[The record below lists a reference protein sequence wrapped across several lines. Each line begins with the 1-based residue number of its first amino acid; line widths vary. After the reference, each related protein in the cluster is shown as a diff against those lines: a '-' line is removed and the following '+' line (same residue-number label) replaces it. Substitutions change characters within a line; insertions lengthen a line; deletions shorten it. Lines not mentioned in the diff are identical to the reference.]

1 MWSFLE
7 FWRARTTLWWGA
19 HFWDNSSRWTL
30 SYPNFN
36 LVPGA
41 VGEFDGVFWS
51 QSTLFTQNRLSRIRI
66 LRYTTQLCR
75 LLQWCNWSFRTTFLW
90 LFAGLFLCLKMLKSA
105 FIAMCA
111 SGFRPVIQTHGKM
124 PKFTW
129 RILTEFESTWNFAL
143 VQRAFLFTAW
153 SLSRFLPLAVRLFC
167 LRMGCRRRRSSF
179 FVSDHCHCCQRL
191 SCHDWEYMSLL
202 WNIIHV
208 PSTENTFPLSSQR
221 RLSFLFDAWSPFHN
235 IVPDPEVSSSHH
247 LVNMK
252 FYSCFQLLIVR
263 LLIFRRFLIIQSQ
276 HSLKLNRIL

>member
-1 MWSFLE
+1 MS
-7 FWRARTTLWWGA
+7 
-19 HFWDNSSRWTL
+19 
-30 SYPNFN
+30 
-36 LVPGA
+36 
-41 VGEFDGVFWS
+41 
-51 QSTLFTQNRLSRIRI
+51 
-66 LRYTTQLCR
+66 
-75 LLQWCNWSFRTTFLW
+75 NWSFRTTFLW
-90 LFAGLFLCLKMLKSA
+90 LFAGLFLCLDMSKSA

-129 RILTEFESTWNFAL
+129 RILKEFESTWNFAL

-153 SLSRFLPLAVRLFC
+153 SLSGFLPLAVRLFC

-221 RLSFLFDAWSPFHN
+221 RLSFLFDAWSTFHN

-247 LVNMK
+247 LVKMK

-263 LLIFRRFLIIQSQ
+263 LLFFVVSWSYKANTVWSWTEFCNFDLYNPSRITSEGISLTDCSAWSHLTSKSCVVIQ
-276 HSLKLNRIL
+276 

>member
-1 MWSFLE
+1 MMQLI
-7 FWRARTTLWWGA
+7 
-19 HFWDNSSRWTL
+19 L
-30 SYPNFN
+30 SHH
-36 LVPGA
+36 
-41 VGEFDGVFWS
+41 
-51 QSTLFTQNRLSRIRI
+51 LS
-66 LRYTTQLCR
+66 L
-75 LLQWCNWSFRTTFLW
+75 TFCWAFPLPQHV
-90 LFAGLFLCLKMLKSA
+90 KSA

-179 FVSDHCHCCQRL
+179 FVSDHCHCCQKL

-221 RLSFLFDAWSPFHN
+221 RLSFLSDAWSPFHN
-235 IVPDPEVSSSHH
+235 IVPDPEVS
-247 LVNMK
+247 
-252 FYSCFQLLIVR
+252 I
-263 LLIFRRFLIIQSQ
+263 LIIWSIWSFTAVFNCWKFGFLFFVDSWSYKANTVWSWTEFCNFDL
-276 HSLKLNRIL
+276 HNPSRITSEGISLTDCSAWSHLTSKSCVVIQ